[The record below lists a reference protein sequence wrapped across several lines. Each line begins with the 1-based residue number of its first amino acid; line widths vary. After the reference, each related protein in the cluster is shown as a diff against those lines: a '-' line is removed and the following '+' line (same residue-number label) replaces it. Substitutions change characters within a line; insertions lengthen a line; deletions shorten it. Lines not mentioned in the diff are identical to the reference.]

1 MPPQRSE
8 WVRRDPARAAKF
20 IIRYESD
27 VKRALLKYLQEATR
41 EINKRFDVDLAPR
54 NQGSPTTGIRNE
66 LDSIF
71 IDELSGLLKGLATW
85 YSPEFQSIVATDVK
99 ANYEQG
105 VKVGVQQL
113 QKAGMT
119 GKIPKT
125 LLAADWRALDI
136 IQGRNLTALEGIT
149 EDINAAIVREVSEG
163 LVKGENIRQVSDR
176 LATLTDMAED
186 RAYRIARFE
195 TMFALNQGTIQ
206 RYYQNGVSEV
216 EWITGG
222 DDGHTCDECLD
233 LDGQIFP
240 IDNIPDCPLH
250 VNCRCTLAPVISSMT
265 SIANMVRQ
273 RSNQTAQAGAIAAI
287 AARCALPF
295 DYLHGPLSKCDCRAI
310 AGGG

>member
-1 MPPQRSE
+1 MRGQMPPQRSE

-195 TMFALNQGTIQ
+195 TMFALT
-206 RYYQNGVSEV
+206 RE
-216 EWITGG
+216 
-222 DDGHTCDECLD
+222 
-233 LDGQIFP
+233 P
-240 IDNIPDCPLH
+240 
-250 VNCRCTLAPVISSMT
+250 SSAT
-265 SIANMVRQ
+265 TR
-273 RSNQTAQAGAIAAI
+273 TE
-287 AARCALPF
+287 
-295 DYLHGPLSKCDCRAI
+295 
-310 AGGG
+310 